1 MTSPVMSL
9 VGSYWKLLEVD
20 GHPAVAMDELRE
32 AHIILLAEE
41 QRLVGSSG
49 CNRIMGTYE
58 VTGDQLRIS
67 PLAMT
72 MMMCSEDLMR
82 QEQALTAALEA
93 ATGYRISGRSLE
105 LFDGEQIVARF
116 EGSDPESS

>member
-1 MTSPVMSL
+1 MSL

-20 GHPAVAMDELRE
+20 GHPVVAMDEQRE

-41 QRLVGSSG
+41 QRLAGSSG

-67 PLAMT
+67 PLATT

-105 LFDGEQIVARF
+105 LFEGERIVARF
-116 EGSDPESS
+116 EGSDPE